1 MKGKD
6 ERYPDYPLFKGLQ
19 RPLEFLGIQ
28 GRYIYWAAVTTCGAI
43 VGFVAAYCLLGFIAG
58 LVVLAAVV
66 SAGIVLILLK
76 QRKGLHSKKV
86 VRVCMCMPTRARS
99 DERKTITAMC
109 MALLIVERGRVCLE
123 ARRTC
128 PYLITRISK

>member
-1 MKGKD
+1 MKSKD

-43 VGFVAAYCLLGFIAG
+43 VGFV
-58 LVVLAAVV
+58 VLATVV
-66 SAGIVLILLK
+66 SVGIVLILLK

-86 VRVCMCMPTRARS
+86 APGVYVYAHS
-99 DERKTITAMC
+99 RKI
-109 MALLIVERGRVCLE
+109 
-123 ARRTC
+123 
-128 PYLITRISK
+128 

>member
-1 MKGKD
+1 MKSKD

-58 LVVLAAVV
+58 LVVLATVV
-66 SAGIVLILLK
+66 SVGIVLK

-86 VRVCMCMPTRARS
+86 APGVYVYAHS
-99 DERKTITAMC
+99 RKI
-109 MALLIVERGRVCLE
+109 
-123 ARRTC
+123 
-128 PYLITRISK
+128 

>member
-58 LVVLAAVV
+58 LVDC
-66 SAGIVLILLK
+66 STSGN
-76 QRKGLHSKKV
+76 LH
-86 VRVCMCMPTRARS
+86 RQ
-99 DERKTITAMC
+99 
-109 MALLIVERGRVCLE
+109 ALQTEQNY
-123 ARRTC
+123 A
-128 PYLITRISK
+128 

>member
-1 MKGKD
+1 MKSKD

-58 LVVLAAVV
+58 LVVLV
-66 SAGIVLILLK
+66 SCSSFSNNGKDCIVRRSL
-76 QRKGLHSKKV
+76 
-86 VRVCMCMPTRARS
+86 RVCMCMPTRARS

-128 PYLITRISK
+128 PYLITRILK

>member
-1 MKGKD
+1 MKSKD

-43 VGFVAAYCLLGFIAG
+43 VRWGGPFVGFVPPYCLLGFIAG
-58 LVVLAAVV
+58 LVVLATVV
-66 SAGIVLILLK
+66 SVGIVLILLK

-86 VRVCMCMPTRARS
+86 APGVYVYAHS
-99 DERKTITAMC
+99 RKI
-109 MALLIVERGRVCLE
+109 
-123 ARRTC
+123 
-128 PYLITRISK
+128 